1 MGDEEEVGL
10 YIIDQERELCSKHIT
25 LLATIVLSMNLHTN
39 RGQLRALEFEK
50 ILALVHNQKPSGLA
64 AFKGTF

>member
-39 RGQLRALEFEK
+39 RGQFPRSSTDH
-50 ILALVHNQKPSGLA
+50 LALKAQ
-64 AFKGTF
+64 